1 MGVVGGRAQ
10 VRDRRGTCRG
20 TCGSCVVKLM
30 VVQADTE
37 FASIQQHRPWLDR
50 APTLEDRWIES
61 RIVADEA
68 RHGLQACRILRD
80 FGEEGQRF
88 IDELLTKREG
98 EHKLD
103 AFNMKFDRWSD
114 VGAFTCLID
123 HVGVYQLRAFQECS
137 YGPLARAMPLML
149 SEEQLHLNFG
159 ASVLRRMVQDGS
171 KSTVRRRRPRPRSRS
186 GTPARSTCS
195 ATRTPRRA
203 GARSNTASSAG
214 RTTRPGPDSSRR
226 SRDCS
231 PRLASPYRHPTS
243 TDGSFSGRRS
253 DERVHAGPGRHH
265 VRRGAGPRGSVR
277 PPAGARVVSARG
289 RDIGRA

>member
-1 MGVVGGRAQ
+1 MSGHETPPKGTSSKILQDGGTVEPVREILWGSSAGVRKYETAEEVPPDMRKL
-10 VRDRRGTCRG
+10 
-20 TCGSCVVKLM
+20 VVKLL

-61 RIVADEA
+61 RIIADEA

-80 FGEEGQRF
+80 FGEEGQRH

-114 VGAFTCLID
+114 VGAFTCFVD
-123 HVGVYQLRAFQECS
+123 RVGVYQLRAFQECS

-159 ASVLRRMVQDGS
+159 ASVLRRMVQDGPKYS
-171 KSTVRRRRPRPRSRS
+171 GTKEEAQAAVEKWYPRALDMFGHSNSDTSRRAIEYGLKRWTNEEARRRYIEEVTSLVTS
-186 GTPARSTCS
+186 LGLALPA
-195 ATRTPRRA
+195 PEF
-203 GARSNTASSAG
+203 
-214 RTTRPGPDSSRR
+214 D
-226 SRDCS
+226 
-231 PRLASPYRHPTS
+231 RH
-243 TDGSFSGRRS
+243 
-253 DERVHAGPGRHH
+253 VL
-265 VRRGAGPRGSVR
+265 
-277 PPAGARVVSARG
+277 
-289 RDIGRA
+289 

>member
-1 MGVVGGRAQ
+1 MSESPPTPAPVSKTRAGSSSLKDGGTVVP
-10 VRDRRGTCRG
+10 VREILW
-20 TCGSCVVKLM
+20 GSSAGAHKYETAEELEPDMAKLIVKLM

-37 FASIQQHRPWLDR
+37 FASIQQHRPWLDS

-80 FGEEGQRF
+80 FGEEGQKY

-114 VGAFTCLID
+114 VGAFTCFVD
-123 HVGVYQLRAFQECS
+123 RVGVYQLRAFQECS

-171 KSTVRRRRPRPRSRS
+171 KYYGSKEEAQAAVNKWYPRALDMF
-186 GTPARSTCS
+186 GHTGS
-195 ATRTPRRA
+195 ATSQRA
-203 GARSNTASSAG
+203 IQYGLKRWTNEEARARFIEEVSGLTAKIG
-214 RTTRPGPDSSRR
+214 
-226 SRDCS
+226 
-231 PRLASPYRHPTS
+231 L
-243 TDGSFSGRRS
+243 
-253 DERVHAGPGRHH
+253 EL
-265 VRRGAGPRGSVR
+265 
-277 PPAGARVVSARG
+277 PPAEFDRHVL
-289 RDIGRA
+289 

>member
-1 MGVVGGRAQ
+1 MTGSEPPAKPPTSKTIQDGGTIEPVREILWGSSAGVRKYETAEEVPPDMRKL
-10 VRDRRGTCRG
+10 
-20 TCGSCVVKLM
+20 VVKLL

-61 RIVADEA
+61 RIIADEA

-103 AFNMKFDRWSD
+103 AFNMKFDLWSD
-114 VGAFTCLID
+114 VGAFTCFVD
-123 HVGVYQLRAFQECS
+123 RVGVYQLRAFQECS

-159 ASVLRRMVQDGS
+159 SSVLRRMVQDGPRYSGS
-171 KSTVRRRRPRPRSRS
+171 KEEAQTAVNKWYPRALDMFGHSNSETSRRAIEYGLKRWTNEEARRRFIEEVT
-186 GTPARSTCS
+186 GLV
-195 ATRTPRRA
+195 
-203 GARSNTASSAG
+203 ASLGLSL
-214 RTTRPGPDSSRR
+214 PPPEFD
-226 SRDCS
+226 
-231 PRLASPYRHPTS
+231 RH
-243 TDGSFSGRRS
+243 
-253 DERVHAGPGRHH
+253 VL
-265 VRRGAGPRGSVR
+265 
-277 PPAGARVVSARG
+277 
-289 RDIGRA
+289 

>member
-1 MGVVGGRAQ
+1 MATPSENGPSPSATTYRKEGGPLEP
-10 VRDRRGTCRG
+10 VREILW
-20 TCGSCVVKLM
+20 GSAAGARKYETAEELPSDLRQLIVKLM

-103 AFNMKFDRWSD
+103 AFNMAFDQWSD
-114 VGAFTCLID
+114 VGAFTCFVD
-123 HVGVYQLRAFQECS
+123 RVGVYQLRAFQECS

-159 ASVLRRMVQDGS
+159 LSVLRRMVQDGPKYAGS
-171 KSTVRRRRPRPRSRS
+171 REEAQAAVRKWYPRALDMFGHSN
-186 GTPARSTCS
+186 S
-195 ATRTPRRA
+195 ATSRRA
-203 GARSNTASSAG
+203 IEYGLKRWTNEEARDRYVREVEGLMAQVGLELPSV
-214 RTTRPGPDSSRR
+214 DFDRR
-226 SRDCS
+226 V
-231 PRLASPYRHPTS
+231 L
-243 TDGSFSGRRS
+243 
-253 DERVHAGPGRHH
+253 
-265 VRRGAGPRGSVR
+265 
-277 PPAGARVVSARG
+277 
-289 RDIGRA
+289 

>member
-1 MGVVGGRAQ
+1 MSGPNPAVKAPTSRAIQDGGTIEPVREILWGSSAGVRKYETAEEVPPDMRKL
-10 VRDRRGTCRG
+10 
-20 TCGSCVVKLM
+20 VVKLL

-61 RIVADEA
+61 RIIADEA

-80 FGEEGQRF
+80 FGEEGQRY

-114 VGAFTCLID
+114 VGAFTCFVD
-123 HVGVYQLRAFQECS
+123 RVGVYQLRAFQECS

-159 ASVLRRMVQDGS
+159 ASVLRRMVQDGPKYS
-171 KSTVRRRRPRPRSRS
+171 GDKEEAQAAVNKWYPRALDMFGHSNSDTSRRAIEYGLKRWTNEEARRRFIEEM
-186 GTPARSTCS
+186 TTLV
-195 ATRTPRRA
+195 
-203 GARSNTASSAG
+203 ASLG
-214 RTTRPGPDSSRR
+214 LTLPPPEFD
-226 SRDCS
+226 
-231 PRLASPYRHPTS
+231 RH
-243 TDGSFSGRRS
+243 
-253 DERVHAGPGRHH
+253 VL
-265 VRRGAGPRGSVR
+265 
-277 PPAGARVVSARG
+277 
-289 RDIGRA
+289 